1 MLTAVTQT
9 LFTRWTMLHAPYGSD
24 TTCAH
29 ALDTENTKMWAA
41 ALYPARRFI
50 DIVVTHNQCP

>member
-1 MLTAVTQT
+1 MDDRSVTMDRT
-9 LFTRWTMLHAPYGSD
+9 PLG
-24 TTCAH
+24 AH

-41 ALYPARRFI
+41 ALYPARRFA